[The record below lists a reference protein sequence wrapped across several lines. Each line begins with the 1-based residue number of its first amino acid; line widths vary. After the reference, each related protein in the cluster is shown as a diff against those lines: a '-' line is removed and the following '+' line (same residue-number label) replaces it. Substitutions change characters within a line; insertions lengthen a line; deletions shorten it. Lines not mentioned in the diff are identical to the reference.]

1 MAVNLKRL
9 VYFDSFM
16 DPIANA
22 IISKRDD
29 IDLVRL
35 EYDTPEADN
44 WAEMTQAHG
53 YQIQPRGELRE
64 PWFGDAALLA
74 RCPNM
79 LAISSTGA
87 GYDMIDVDACTAAGV
102 IVVNQSGT
110 NWEPVAEHALGLML
124 SLTKKIAQSERA
136 MKRTPNL
143 DRRAYA
149 GNNLRNKTVGI
160 IGIGHIGRRVA
171 ELCGVLFNNTVLA
184 YDPYLTAEQ
193 IAARG
198 ATKVELDELLR
209 RSDYVTVH
217 CPRSNETFGMFGAA
231 QFAAMKPSAYFINT
245 ARGGIHDEAALTEA
259 LREQRIAGAGFGR
272 VPQGAARSRASAAEH
287 GQRRCQPAH
296 RRHDHRDHDRDVR
309 GDRAAMADDI
319 RRRRAAS
326 AGQSGSVAA
335 LCRTV
340 RGAAGIS
347 PCRTDEAA
355 RVRLAAHEHW
365 PDSPEAHHGNSC
377 CPKRGGPRRADY
389 SIARPVGESRSDRS
403 FIE

>member
-22 IISKRDD
+22 IIGRRDD

-35 EYDTPEADN
+35 VYDTPQPDN
-44 WAEMTQAHG
+44 WSEISQAHG
-53 YQIQPRGELRE
+53 YQVQARGELQE
-64 PWFGDAALLA
+64 PFFPDAKLLA

-79 LAISSTGA
+79 LAVSSTGA

-160 IGIGHIGRRVA
+160 IGIGHIGRRMA
-171 ELCGVLFNNTVLA
+171 QLCGVLFNNTVLA
-184 YDPYLTAEQ
+184 YDPYLAADE

-198 ATKVELDELLR
+198 ANKVELDELLQR
-209 RSDYVTVH
+209 ADYVTVH
-217 CPRSNETFGMFGAA
+217 CPRSDEAVGLFHQHCARRHPRRGGAGGSAARGTHRRRGAGCVPEGAA
-231 QFAAMKPSAYFINT
+231 GP
-245 ARGGIHDEAALTEA
+245 G
-259 LREQRIAGAGFGR
+259 
-272 VPQGAARSRASAAEH
+272 ASAAEH
-287 GQRRCQPAH
+287 GQRRRQPAH
-296 RRHDHRDHDRDVR
+296 RRHDGGDHDRDVR
-309 GDRAAMADDI
+309 GDGAAVADDL
-319 RRRRAAS
+319 RRRRAAA
-326 AGQSGSVAA
+326 AGQPRSLAA
-335 LCRTV
+335 L
-340 RGAAGIS
+340 
-347 PCRTDEAA
+347 
-355 RVRLAAHEHW
+355 L
-365 PDSPEAHHGNSC
+365 
-377 CPKRGGPRRADY
+377 
-389 SIARPVGESRSDRS
+389 
-403 FIE
+403 

>member
-22 IISKRDD
+22 IIGKRDD

-35 EYDTPEADN
+35 EYATPEAEN
-44 WAEMTQAHG
+44 WAEMQQAHG

-64 PWFGDAALLA
+64 PWFGDGALLV
-74 RCPNM
+74 RSPNM

-110 NWEPVAEHALGLML
+110 NWEPVAEHALGLIL
-124 SLTKKIAQSERA
+124 SLSKRIAQSERA

-149 GNNLRNKTVGI
+149 GNNIRNKTVGI
-160 IGIGHIGRRVA
+160 VGIGHIGRRVA
-171 ELCGVLFNNTVLA
+171 ELCGVLFNMTVLA

-193 IAARG
+193 IKARG
-198 ATKVELDELLR
+198 ATKVELDELLH

-231 QFAAMKPSAYFINT
+231 QFVAMKPSSYFINT
-245 ARGGIHDEAALTEA
+245 ARGGIHDEDALVGA
-259 LREQRIAGAGFGR
+259 LREGLIAGAGLDVFLKE
-272 VPQGAARSRASAAEH
+272 PPD
-287 GQRRCQPAH
+287 PAH
-296 RRHDHRDHDRDVR
+296 PLLNMDNVVASPHIAGMTVETMTEMCEATALQWLTIFDGGVPPRLVNPEVWPRYAERFAELLGFRP
-309 GDRAAMADDI
+309 ADLTE
-319 RRRRAAS
+319 AQAS
-326 AGQSGSVAA
+326 S
-335 LCRTV
+335 T
-340 RGAAGIS
+340 
-347 PCRTDEAA
+347 
-355 RVRLAAHEHW
+355 
-365 PDSPEAHHGNSC
+365 
-377 CPKRGGPRRADY
+377 
-389 SIARPVGESRSDRS
+389 
-403 FIE
+403 